1 MSGRDRGDWNP
12 DAKVYIGNLPDRA
25 SKVDV
30 ETAFEKYGHLKNV
43 WVARNPPGF
52 AFVEYDDARDAE
64 DAVRGLDGTKIAGG
78 RVRVEMSHGR
88 SRGRNSG
95 PSRDRGYKARRYSP
109 EYRRREPNSPP
120 RLVSKFFLE
129 PLMPHYLHSFA
140 MRVQ

>member
-1 MSGRDRGDWNP
+1 MSGRDNRQRDWNP

-52 AFVEYDDARDAE
+52 AFVEYEDTRDAE

-78 RVRVEMSHGR
+78 RVKVEMSRQR
-88 SRGRNSG
+88 SRPRSG
-95 PSRDRGYKARRYSP
+95 YPSRDRGDHRGYNSSSYRRHSP
-109 EYRRREPNSPP
+109 PRNDYRRREPNSPP
-120 RLVSKFFLE
+120 R
-129 PLMPHYLHSFA
+129 
-140 MRVQ
+140 